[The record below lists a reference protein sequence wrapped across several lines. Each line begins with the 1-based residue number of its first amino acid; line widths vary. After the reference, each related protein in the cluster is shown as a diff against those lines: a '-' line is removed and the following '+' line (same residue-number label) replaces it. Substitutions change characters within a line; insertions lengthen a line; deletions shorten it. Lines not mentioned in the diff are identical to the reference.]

1 MNSYSVWLL
10 SLSII
15 SVSHSFDYCIKHKM
29 ICTNLREKVNIEMMV
44 FTKKEDGEPKPIQTN
59 ESHPCSKMVQ

>member
-10 SLSII
+10 SLNII

-29 ICTNLREKVNIEMMV
+29 ICTNLREKVNIEMRV
-44 FTKKEDGEPKPIQTN
+44 FTKKGHGKPKQI
-59 ESHPCSKMVQ
+59 